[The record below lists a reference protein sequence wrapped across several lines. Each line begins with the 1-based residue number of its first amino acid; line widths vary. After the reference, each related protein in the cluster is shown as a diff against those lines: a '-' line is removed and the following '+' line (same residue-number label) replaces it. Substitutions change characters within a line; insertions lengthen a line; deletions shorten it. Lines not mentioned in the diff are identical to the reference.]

1 MSRLEVRMHC
11 RLAGALCAAALGC
24 GSPADT
30 TQAPAPPVVCE
41 RAQVAHC
48 AEAQA
53 MALPDELPPA
63 RGNAHGD
70 DENAAT
76 LGFYLFFDGDLGKVG
91 CPACHAP
98 ELAFGDGKATSI
110 GVATGTRNAPTIF
123 NAARL
128 RVFFWD
134 GRADS
139 LWSQPLF
146 AIENPIEMAST
157 RLELAHLLETDPK
170 FTSGYESAFGALP
183 DMSAWPAAGKPG
195 DAAFDQLPASTKDEV
210 DRVAANVGKA
220 LEAYMRK
227 NTSGPS
233 NFDRYLAGDET
244 QIIPA
249 AVDGLY
255 QFIVSGCV
263 SCHAGPM
270 LTDEA
275 FHDVGFPSLPDAP
288 DDEGEA
294 TGLPVLQGNV
304 FNLAG
309 PFADT
314 GPGVPAKIPAGPGVA
329 RAFRTP
335 SLRNVARTAPY
346 GHDGAIS
353 TLGEVLSLHAAD
365 LTDDERGNIL
375 AFLRAL
381 NGDIPS
387 RPWSNWPSPQ

>member
-1 MSRLEVRMHC
+1 MSSFEVPLQVG
-11 RLAGALCAAALGC
+11 LACALSVAALGC
-24 GSPADT
+24 NSTPANT
-30 TQAPAPPVVCE
+30 AKAPAVVCDPANV
-41 RAQVAHC
+41 AQC

-53 MALPDELPPA
+53 MALPTELPLA
-63 RGNAHGD
+63 RGNAYGD

-98 ELAFGDGKATSI
+98 ELAFGDGKPTSK
-110 GVATGTRNAPTIF
+110 GVDTGTRNAPTIF
-123 NAARL
+123 NAGRL
-128 RVFFWD
+128 SVFFWD

-170 FTSGYESAFGALP
+170 FNSGYERAFGPLP
-183 DMSAWPAAGKPG
+183 DMSSWPAAGKPG
-195 DAAFDQLPASTKDEV
+195 DAAFDELSAETQAEV
-210 DRVAANVGKA
+210 NRVAANVGKA

-233 NFDRYLAGDET
+233 ALDRYLAGDDT

-249 AVDGLY
+249 AADGLY

-263 SCHAGPM
+263 SCHSGPM
-270 LTDEA
+270 LTDES
-275 FHDVGFPSLPDAP
+275 FHDAGFPSLPDAP
-288 DDEGEA
+288 VDEGEA
-294 TGLPVLQGNV
+294 AGLPVLRSNM

-309 PFADT
+309 PYADR
-314 GPGVPAKIPAGPGVA
+314 GPGVPAKIPSGPGKE

-346 GHDGAIS
+346 GHDGAIA
-353 TLGEVLSLHAAD
+353 TLGELMTLHAPD
-365 LTDDERGNIL
+365 LTEEERGNIL
-375 AFLRAL
+375 AFLRTL
-381 NGDIPS
+381 NGDVPA